1 MMKWQYLRYI
11 TINIGCFIVVIII
24 SGSGVFVLADDAA
37 SGEPEFGV
45 SRSAK
50 PMTEEQIEAWFNDDS
65 EERALAVNEGKLEFL
80 LEKPDKPVHHSS
92 NTFILDNN
100 SLKTGWVELIQ
111 CHSHL
116 DAVPEAQI
124 VYGYRYMKKLRI
136 ESYSGIK
143 QTWIEGDT
151 VQLMDIQRG
160 AKLCIR
166 AEVRILYSSAD
177 GSFVL
182 KNGPFHRKFLDGYY
196 PMQVT
201 LTIEFPDESIRFKSM
216 NPQMQPGLTVRQ
228 GKGKLDINTWFE
240 GELRTEIRFTP
251 IASQQ

>member
-1 MMKWQYLRYI
+1 MMKWQCLRYI
-11 TINIGCFIVVIII
+11 TINIGCFIVAIVL
-24 SGSGVFVLADDAA
+24 SGSGVLVLADDAA
-37 SGEPEFGV
+37 PGEPESV
-45 SRSAK
+45 K

-80 LEKPDKPVHHSS
+80 SEIPNKPVHHSH

-100 SLKTGWVELIQ
+100 SLQTGWVELIQ
-111 CHSHL
+111 CHSQL
-116 DAVPEAQI
+116 DVVPEAQI
-124 VYGYRYMKKLRI
+124 VYRYRQMKKLRI

-143 QTWIEGDT
+143 RTWIEGDS
-151 VQLMDIQRG
+151 VQLEDIQPDAR
-160 AKLCIR
+160 LCIR
-166 AEVRILYSSAD
+166 AEVRILYSSPD

-201 LTIEFPDESIRFKSM
+201 LIVQFPDESIRFKSVT
-216 NPQMQPGLTVRQ
+216 PHRQAGLTVRR
-228 GKGKLDINTWFE
+228 GKGKLNINAWFE

-251 IASQQ
+251 IALQ